1 MSIPTKDSLKQKAKT
16 VRKFLND
23 KYQVDVS
30 HGHCMEIISQ
40 ALGFKDWNTASAALK
55 PKLKQDD
62 LPLKLKTV
70 GDLKKALELFD
81 DSAAIDGDY
90 EFKVKDFMDEIEHG
104 DLDGT
109 IHQEFSLILNSI
121 QPDDIVSFQLE
132 LEHESISHTL

>member
-1 MSIPTKDSLKQKAKT
+1 MSTPTKDSLKQKAKII
-16 VRKFLND
+16 RKFLND

-40 ALGFKDWNTASAALK
+40 LFGFKDWNTASSALK

-62 LPLKLKTV
+62 FPVKIKTV
-70 GDLKKALELFD
+70 GDMKKALELFD
-81 DSAAIDGDY
+81 DSATIDGDY
-90 EFKVKDFMDEIEHG
+90 EFKVKDFMDEMEYE
-104 DLDGT
+104 DLDDI
-109 IHQEFSLILNSI
+109 IHQEFSLTLTSI